1 MTDTPITLAEAK
13 LQCRVDGTDEDTL
26 LATYINAARDYIE
39 NMSGIVCGT
48 ATRVQYFDMFAERLP
63 LYRAP
68 VNSIT
73 SVYYIASDGTDTML
87 AADQYRLRQRYG
99 VATLQPAYGVTWPDT
114 ECVDGAVKVTIS
126 AGYASNSVTPDAIRT
141 AALML
146 VAHWYDNRQAVAIGT
161 ITKELE
167 FAVAD
172 LLRPYRL
179 QVLG

>member
-13 LQCRVDGTDEDTL
+13 AQCRVDVTDDDTL
-26 LATYINAARDYIE
+26 LATMINAARDYIE
-39 NMSGIVCGT
+39 NTTGIVCGT
-48 ATRVQYFDMFAERLP
+48 ASRVLRYDMFAERLP
-63 LYRAP
+63 IYRGP

-73 SVYYIASDGTDTML
+73 TVSYVASDGTQTTL
-87 AADQYRLRQRYG
+87 ASDQYRLRERHG
-99 VATLQPAYGVTWPDT
+99 VATLQPAYGVSWPET
-114 ECVDGAVKVTIS
+114 ECIDGAVTVTIS
-126 AGYASNSVTPDAIRT
+126 AGYASNSVTPDAIRL

-161 ITKELE
+161 TTKELE
-167 FAVAD
+167 LAVAD